1 MKTMIEPFDDAA
13 PTGEVLTE
21 YDRSHIKL
29 YMRLFD
35 ADADGA
41 DWHEV
46 VRILFGIDPKEEPQR
61 ARQVHDSHLAR
72 ARWMTRTGYR
82 QLLRKTET

>member
-1 MKTMIEPFDDAA
+1 MHIMIEPFDDTA
-13 PTGEVLTE
+13 PTGDELTD
-21 YDRSHIKL
+21 YDRRHIKL

-35 ADADGA
+35 ADSDGA
-41 DWHEV
+41 DWREV
-46 VRILFGIDPKEEPQR
+46 VRILFGIDPKEEPRR

-82 QLLRKTET
+82 HLLRKTDT

>member
-1 MKTMIEPFDDAA
+1 MIEPFDDTA
-13 PTGEVLTE
+13 PTGDELTD
-21 YDRSHIKL
+21 YDRRHIKL

-35 ADADGA
+35 ADSDGA
-41 DWHEV
+41 DWREV
-46 VRILFGIDPKEEPQR
+46 VRILFGIDPKEEPRR

-82 QLLRKTET
+82 HLLRKTDT

>member
-1 MKTMIEPFDDAA
+1 MIEPFDDTA
-13 PTGEVLTE
+13 PTGDGLTD
-21 YDRSHIKL
+21 YDRSHVKL

-46 VRILFGIDPKEEPQR
+46 VKVLFGIDPAMEPQR
-61 ARQVHDSHLAR
+61 ARHVHDTHLAR

-82 QLLRKTET
+82 HLLRQTDT

>member
-1 MKTMIEPFDDAA
+1 MIEPFDETA
-13 PTGEVLTE
+13 PTGDELAE
-21 YDRSHIKL
+21 YDRSHVKL

-41 DWHEV
+41 DWREV
-46 VRILFGIDPKEEPQR
+46 VRILFGIDPTKEPQR
-61 ARQVHDSHLAR
+61 ARSVYDSHLAR

-82 QLLRKTET
+82 YLLRQADK